1 MTLELLKMWSPTG
14 QIAPLGNALS
24 IRCELPYDYIGAIDD
39 ALRFYR
45 AQLIIFFILLGVWFI
60 ISFKTDPLKAFLVL

>member
-1 MTLELLKMWSPTG
+1 MPY
-14 QIAPLGNALS
+14 QLGANY
-24 IRCELPYDYIGAIDD
+24 PYDYIGAIDD